1 MNITIK
7 DVAKL
12 AGVSPSTVSR
22 TCSNNSS
29 ISEKTKDKVRKAMLE
44 LGYEPNFQASNLA
57 SKNSKTIGIILPVS
71 ESSIYQNSF
80 FLEIIHGIA
89 QICNKHQYINT
100 LISGN
105 SKEELLDII
114 KSMVKSGKVDG
125 FIVLY
130 SKRDDEVI
138 EYLYEKNLPYVLVGK
153 DCLHINQTIYIDN
166 DNILAAKDA
175 TNYLINLGHKN
186 IGFVTSDNN
195 QIFSQDRK
203 AGYISALL
211 ENNIEYIPKFSMEIN
226 FNNEEDVAEI
236 KQLFLSNLKPT
247 AIVACDDIMAVSLEK
262 ILGDINIKVPN
273 QLSIISFN
281 DSLLA
286 KLTNPQ
292 LTSVDVNTHQLGME
306 AATRIISRIE
316 NPDLLATKIIV
327 PHKIIERESCQK
339 IK

>member
-1 MNITIK
+1 MNITIR
-7 DVAKL
+7 DVAKI

-22 TCSNNSS
+22 TCNDSPA
-29 ISEKTKDKVRKAMLE
+29 ISKETKEKVRKVMKE

-71 ESSIYQNSF
+71 ENSIYQNSF

-89 QICNKHQYINT
+89 QVCNNFQYMNT

-105 SKEELLDII
+105 SEKEILNII

-130 SKRDDEVI
+130 SKRDDEII
-138 EYLYEKNLPYVLVGK
+138 EYLYREKLPYVLVGK
-153 DCLHINQTIYIDN
+153 DCSHINQTIYIDN

-186 IGFVTSDNN
+186 IGFITSDNK

-203 AGYISALL
+203 SGYISALL
-211 ENNIEYIPKFSMEIN
+211 ENNLEFIPEFAMEIN
-226 FNNEEDVAEI
+226 FNNEKSVTEL
-236 KQLFLSNLKPT
+236 KQLFLSNKRPT
-247 AIVACDDIMAVSLEK
+247 AIVACDDIMALSLEK
-262 ILGDINIKVPN
+262 ILSDVNIKIPN

-281 DSLLA
+281 NSLLS
-286 KLTNPQ
+286 KFTNPQ
-292 LTSVDVNTHQLGME
+292 LTSIDINTHQLGME
-306 AATRIISRIE
+306 AATRIINRIE
-316 NPDLLATKIIV
+316 NPDLVATKIIV
-327 PHKIIERESCQK
+327 PHKIIERESCSK
-339 IK
+339 I